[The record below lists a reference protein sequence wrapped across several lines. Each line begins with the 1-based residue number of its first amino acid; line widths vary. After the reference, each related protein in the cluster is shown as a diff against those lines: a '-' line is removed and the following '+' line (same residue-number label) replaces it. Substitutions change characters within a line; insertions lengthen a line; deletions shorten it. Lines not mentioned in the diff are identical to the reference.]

1 MDELKI
7 VQESEPKGGW
17 DVWLIYSP
25 GSADRQKCLEN
36 VSILNAYA
44 FLSIASREGTQ
55 VSEWLES
62 LFKFYYDVHRL
73 GTPATCKNYT

>member
-1 MDELKI
+1 MDELKA
-7 VQESEPKGGW
+7 VRESEPKGGW

-25 GSADRQKCLEN
+25 GSADRQECLEN
-36 VSILNAYA
+36 VSILNAHA

-62 LFKFYYDVHRL
+62 LL
-73 GTPATCKNYT
+73 L